1 MLKYGY
7 KRCQADN
14 TSFVKRRSD
23 EMTILVVYVDDI
35 IVIGNDK
42 ETRHLNAYL
51 KKDFEIKDL
60 GVLKYFLGIEVAR
73 SKMGIPMSKQKYT
86 FNIHIIFI
94 KGNWKARCETLLDSH
109 RAKPWT

>member
-14 TSFVKRRSD
+14 TSFVKRSD
-23 EMTILVVYVDDI
+23 EVTILVVHVDDI

-86 FNIHIIFI
+86 FNIHTLYLL
-94 KGNWKARCETLLDSH
+94 KETGKLGVKH
-109 RAKPWT
+109 F